1 MQDANNDYYNEDI
14 VSAERVNFNREGV
27 TVIDGE
33 IYSVTEDGILR
44 MDCFYDQQIKEKK
57 PAIIWIHGGGFTEE
71 DISRKCRPER
81 RFLHLVKEG
90 YFLASIDYRLAQ
102 VRPFPAQ
109 MEECKC
115 AVRYLRKNADKF
127 GIDPERIGIWGESC
141 GGQIAGLMSVSEGIP
156 DFEDKGGCEGV
167 SSEIQ
172 AAVSWYGALDALEF
186 HNIRMAVDPDY
197 PPRFAVIY
205 GGSPE
210 KMKDVLN
217 KRAIENFI
225 KAGALDT
232 LGGTRK
238 QFMSI
243 YIQIVEHVNQEK
255 KYSMS
260 GQMSLFDLAGEEE
273 KADFQ
278 IRMPDVGEYAKE
290 NLLAFEKEVLG
301 IYISGHPLEEYM
313 ERLRR
318 KKS

>member
-1 MQDANNDYYNEDI
+1 M
-14 VSAERVNFNREGV
+14 
-27 TVIDGE
+27 
-33 IYSVTEDGILR
+33 
-44 MDCFYDQQIKEKK
+44 
-57 PAIIWIHGGGFTEE
+57 
-71 DISRKCRPER
+71 
-81 RFLHLVKEG
+81 KEG

-217 KRAIENFI
+217 KTNPMTYINKKHCPLLAMSSDTDDRISYTVNIEFCEQAEKYGNFA
-225 KAGALDT
+225 KYVVV
-232 LGGTRK
+232 K
-238 QFMSI
+238 
-243 YIQIVEHVNQEK
+243 NQGHGYFE
-255 KYSMS
+255 
-260 GQMSLFDLAGEEE
+260 GEEYDQTLY
-273 KADFQ
+273 DFFAEHLKN
-278 IRMPDVGEYAKE
+278 RVK
-290 NLLAFEKEVLG
+290 
-301 IYISGHPLEEYM
+301 
-313 ERLRR
+313 
-318 KKS
+318 

>member
-127 GIDPERIGIWGESC
+127 GIDPERIGIWGESY

-217 KRAIENFI
+217 KTNPMTYINKKHCPLLAMSSDTDDRISYTVNTEFCEQAEKYGNFA
-225 KAGALDT
+225 KYVVV
-232 LGGTRK
+232 K
-238 QFMSI
+238 
-243 YIQIVEHVNQEK
+243 NQGHGYFE
-255 KYSMS
+255 
-260 GQMSLFDLAGEEE
+260 GEEYDQTLY
-273 KADFQ
+273 DFFAEHLKN
-278 IRMPDVGEYAKE
+278 RVK
-290 NLLAFEKEVLG
+290 
-301 IYISGHPLEEYM
+301 
-313 ERLRR
+313 
-318 KKS
+318 

>member
-167 SSEIQ
+167 SSESQ

-217 KRAIENFI
+217 KTNPMTYINKKHCPLLAMSSDTDDRISYTVNIEFCEQAEKYGNFA
-225 KAGALDT
+225 KYVVV
-232 LGGTRK
+232 K
-238 QFMSI
+238 
-243 YIQIVEHVNQEK
+243 NQGHGYFE
-255 KYSMS
+255 
-260 GQMSLFDLAGEEE
+260 GEEYDQTLY
-273 KADFQ
+273 DFFAEHLKN
-278 IRMPDVGEYAKE
+278 RVK
-290 NLLAFEKEVLG
+290 
-301 IYISGHPLEEYM
+301 
-313 ERLRR
+313 
-318 KKS
+318 

>member
-141 GGQIAGLMSVSEGIP
+141 GGQIAGLMSVSEGI
-156 DFEDKGGCEGV
+156 
-167 SSEIQ
+167 
-172 AAVSWYGALDALEF
+172 
-186 HNIRMAVDPDY
+186 RMAVDPDY

-205 GGSPE
+205 G
-210 KMKDVLN
+210 
-217 KRAIENFI
+217 
-225 KAGALDT
+225 
-232 LGGTRK
+232 
-238 QFMSI
+238 
-243 YIQIVEHVNQEK
+243 
-255 KYSMS
+255 
-260 GQMSLFDLAGEEE
+260 
-273 KADFQ
+273 
-278 IRMPDVGEYAKE
+278 
-290 NLLAFEKEVLG
+290 
-301 IYISGHPLEEYM
+301 
-313 ERLRR
+313 
-318 KKS
+318 

>member
-217 KRAIENFI
+217 KTNPMTYINKKHCPLLAMSSDTDDRISYTVNIEFCEQAEKYGNFA
-225 KAGALDT
+225 KYVVV
-232 LGGTRK
+232 K
-238 QFMSI
+238 
-243 YIQIVEHVNQEK
+243 NQGHGYFE
-255 KYSMS
+255 
-260 GQMSLFDLAGEEE
+260 GEEYDPTLYDIFAE
-273 KADFQ
+273 HLKN
-278 IRMPDVGEYAKE
+278 RVK
-290 NLLAFEKEVLG
+290 
-301 IYISGHPLEEYM
+301 
-313 ERLRR
+313 
-318 KKS
+318 

>member
-217 KRAIENFI
+217 KTNPMTYINKKHCPLLAMSSDTDDRISYTVNTEFCEQAEKYGNFA
-225 KAGALDT
+225 KYVVV
-232 LGGTRK
+232 K
-238 QFMSI
+238 
-243 YIQIVEHVNQEK
+243 NQGHGYFE
-255 KYSMS
+255 
-260 GQMSLFDLAGEEE
+260 GEEYDQTLYNFFAE
-273 KADFQ
+273 HLKN
-278 IRMPDVGEYAKE
+278 RVK
-290 NLLAFEKEVLG
+290 
-301 IYISGHPLEEYM
+301 
-313 ERLRR
+313 
-318 KKS
+318 

>member
-71 DISRKCRPER
+71 GISRKCRPER

-127 GIDPERIGIWGESC
+127 GIDSERIGIWGESC

-217 KRAIENFI
+217 KTNPMTYINKKHCPLLAMSSDTDDRISYTVNIEFCEQAEKYGNFA
-225 KAGALDT
+225 K
-232 LGGTRK
+232 
-238 QFMSI
+238 
-243 YIQIVEHVNQEK
+243 YVIVKNQGHGYFE
-255 KYSMS
+255 
-260 GQMSLFDLAGEEE
+260 GEEYDQTLY
-273 KADFQ
+273 DFFAEHLKN
-278 IRMPDVGEYAKE
+278 RVK
-290 NLLAFEKEVLG
+290 
-301 IYISGHPLEEYM
+301 
-313 ERLRR
+313 
-318 KKS
+318 

>member
-217 KRAIENFI
+217 KTNPMTYINKKHCPVIAMSSDTDDRISYTVNTEFCEQAEKYGNFA
-225 KAGALDT
+225 KYVVV
-232 LGGTRK
+232 K
-238 QFMSI
+238 
-243 YIQIVEHVNQEK
+243 NQGHGYFE
-255 KYSMS
+255 
-260 GQMSLFDLAGEEE
+260 GEEYDQTLY
-273 KADFQ
+273 DFFAEHLKN
-278 IRMPDVGEYAKE
+278 RVK
-290 NLLAFEKEVLG
+290 
-301 IYISGHPLEEYM
+301 
-313 ERLRR
+313 
-318 KKS
+318 

>member
-57 PAIIWIHGGGFTEE
+57 PAIIWIHGGGFTEG

-217 KRAIENFI
+217 KTNPMTYINKKHCPLLAMSSDTDDRISYTVNIEFCEQAEKYGNFA
-225 KAGALDT
+225 KYVVV
-232 LGGTRK
+232 K
-238 QFMSI
+238 
-243 YIQIVEHVNQEK
+243 NQGHGYFE
-255 KYSMS
+255 
-260 GQMSLFDLAGEEE
+260 GEEYDQTLY
-273 KADFQ
+273 DFFAEHLKN
-278 IRMPDVGEYAKE
+278 RVK
-290 NLLAFEKEVLG
+290 
-301 IYISGHPLEEYM
+301 
-313 ERLRR
+313 
-318 KKS
+318 

>member
-217 KRAIENFI
+217 KTNPMTYINKKHCPLLAMSSDTDDRISYTVNTEFCEQAEKYGNFA
-225 KAGALDT
+225 KYVVV
-232 LGGTRK
+232 K
-238 QFMSI
+238 
-243 YIQIVEHVNQEK
+243 NQGHGYFE
-255 KYSMS
+255 
-260 GQMSLFDLAGEEE
+260 GEEYDQTLY
-273 KADFQ
+273 DFFAEHLKN
-278 IRMPDVGEYAKE
+278 RVK
-290 NLLAFEKEVLG
+290 
-301 IYISGHPLEEYM
+301 
-313 ERLRR
+313 
-318 KKS
+318 

>member
-1 MQDANNDYYNEDI
+1 MQNANNDYYNEDI

-217 KRAIENFI
+217 KTNPMTYINKKHCPLLAMSSDTDDRISYTVNTEFCEQAEKYGNFA
-225 KAGALDT
+225 KYVVV
-232 LGGTRK
+232 K
-238 QFMSI
+238 
-243 YIQIVEHVNQEK
+243 NQGHGYFE
-255 KYSMS
+255 
-260 GQMSLFDLAGEEE
+260 GEEYDQTLY
-273 KADFQ
+273 DFFAEHLKN
-278 IRMPDVGEYAKE
+278 RVK
-290 NLLAFEKEVLG
+290 
-301 IYISGHPLEEYM
+301 
-313 ERLRR
+313 
-318 KKS
+318 

>member
-217 KRAIENFI
+217 KTNPMTYINKKHCPLLAMSSDTDDRISYTVNTEFCEQAEKYGNFA
-225 KAGALDT
+225 KYVVV
-232 LGGTRK
+232 K
-238 QFMSI
+238 
-243 YIQIVEHVNQEK
+243 NQGHGYFE
-255 KYSMS
+255 
-260 GQMSLFDLAGEEE
+260 GEEYDQTQY
-273 KADFQ
+273 DFFAEHLKN
-278 IRMPDVGEYAKE
+278 RVK
-290 NLLAFEKEVLG
+290 
-301 IYISGHPLEEYM
+301 
-313 ERLRR
+313 
-318 KKS
+318 

>member
-217 KRAIENFI
+217 KTNPMTYINKKHCPLLAMSSDTDDRISYTVNIEFCGQAEKYGNFA
-225 KAGALDT
+225 KYVVV
-232 LGGTRK
+232 K
-238 QFMSI
+238 
-243 YIQIVEHVNQEK
+243 NQGHGYFE
-255 KYSMS
+255 
-260 GQMSLFDLAGEEE
+260 GEEYDQTLY
-273 KADFQ
+273 DFFAEHLKN
-278 IRMPDVGEYAKE
+278 RVK
-290 NLLAFEKEVLG
+290 
-301 IYISGHPLEEYM
+301 
-313 ERLRR
+313 
-318 KKS
+318 

>member
-217 KRAIENFI
+217 KTNPMTYINKKHCPLLAMSSDTDYRISYTVNIEFCEQAEKYGNFA
-225 KAGALDT
+225 KYVVV
-232 LGGTRK
+232 K
-238 QFMSI
+238 
-243 YIQIVEHVNQEK
+243 NQGHGYFE
-255 KYSMS
+255 
-260 GQMSLFDLAGEEE
+260 GEEYDQTLY
-273 KADFQ
+273 DFFAEHLKN
-278 IRMPDVGEYAKE
+278 RVK
-290 NLLAFEKEVLG
+290 
-301 IYISGHPLEEYM
+301 
-313 ERLRR
+313 
-318 KKS
+318 

>member
-27 TVIDGE
+27 TVIEGE

-217 KRAIENFI
+217 KTNPMTYINKKHCPLLAMSSDTDDRISYTVNIEFCEQAEKYGNFA
-225 KAGALDT
+225 KYVVV
-232 LGGTRK
+232 K
-238 QFMSI
+238 
-243 YIQIVEHVNQEK
+243 NQGHGYFE
-255 KYSMS
+255 
-260 GQMSLFDLAGEEE
+260 GEEYDQTLY
-273 KADFQ
+273 DFFAEHLKN
-278 IRMPDVGEYAKE
+278 RVK
-290 NLLAFEKEVLG
+290 
-301 IYISGHPLEEYM
+301 
-313 ERLRR
+313 
-318 KKS
+318 

>member
-217 KRAIENFI
+217 KTNPMTYINKKHCPLLAMSSDTDDRISYTVNTEFCEQAEKYGNFA
-225 KAGALDT
+225 KYVVV
-232 LGGTRK
+232 K
-238 QFMSI
+238 
-243 YIQIVEHVNQEK
+243 NQGHGYFE
-255 KYSMS
+255 
-260 GQMSLFDLAGEEE
+260 GEEYDQTLY
-273 KADFQ
+273 DFFAEHLKNR
-278 IRMPDVGEYAKE
+278 IK
-290 NLLAFEKEVLG
+290 
-301 IYISGHPLEEYM
+301 
-313 ERLRR
+313 
-318 KKS
+318 

>member
-217 KRAIENFI
+217 KTIPMTYINKKHCPLLAMSSDTDDRISYTVNIEFCEQAEKYGNFA
-225 KAGALDT
+225 KYVVV
-232 LGGTRK
+232 K
-238 QFMSI
+238 
-243 YIQIVEHVNQEK
+243 NQGHGYFE
-255 KYSMS
+255 
-260 GQMSLFDLAGEEE
+260 GEEYDQTLY
-273 KADFQ
+273 DFFAEHLKN
-278 IRMPDVGEYAKE
+278 RVK
-290 NLLAFEKEVLG
+290 
-301 IYISGHPLEEYM
+301 
-313 ERLRR
+313 
-318 KKS
+318 

>member
-217 KRAIENFI
+217 KTNPMTYINKKHCPLLAMSSDTDDRISYTVYIEFCEQAEKYGNFA
-225 KAGALDT
+225 KYVVV
-232 LGGTRK
+232 K
-238 QFMSI
+238 
-243 YIQIVEHVNQEK
+243 NQGHGYFE
-255 KYSMS
+255 
-260 GQMSLFDLAGEEE
+260 GEEYDQTLY
-273 KADFQ
+273 DFFAEHLKN
-278 IRMPDVGEYAKE
+278 RVK
-290 NLLAFEKEVLG
+290 
-301 IYISGHPLEEYM
+301 
-313 ERLRR
+313 
-318 KKS
+318 

>member
-1 MQDANNDYYNEDI
+1 VQDANNDYYNEDI

-217 KRAIENFI
+217 KTNPMTYINKKHCPLLAMSSDTDDRISYTVNTEFCEQAEKYGNFA
-225 KAGALDT
+225 KYVVV
-232 LGGTRK
+232 K
-238 QFMSI
+238 
-243 YIQIVEHVNQEK
+243 NQGHGYFE
-255 KYSMS
+255 
-260 GQMSLFDLAGEEE
+260 GEEYDQTLY
-273 KADFQ
+273 DFFAEHLKN
-278 IRMPDVGEYAKE
+278 RVK
-290 NLLAFEKEVLG
+290 
-301 IYISGHPLEEYM
+301 
-313 ERLRR
+313 
-318 KKS
+318 

>member
-71 DISRKCRPER
+71 DISRECRPER

-217 KRAIENFI
+217 KTNPMTYINKKHCPLLAMSSDTDDRISYTVNIEFCEQAEKYGNFA
-225 KAGALDT
+225 KYVVV
-232 LGGTRK
+232 K
-238 QFMSI
+238 
-243 YIQIVEHVNQEK
+243 NQGHGYFE
-255 KYSMS
+255 
-260 GQMSLFDLAGEEE
+260 GEEYDQTLY
-273 KADFQ
+273 DFFAEHLKN
-278 IRMPDVGEYAKE
+278 RVK
-290 NLLAFEKEVLG
+290 
-301 IYISGHPLEEYM
+301 
-313 ERLRR
+313 
-318 KKS
+318 

>member
-217 KRAIENFI
+217 KTNPMTYINKKHCPLLAMSSDADDRISYTVNTEFCEQAEKYGNFA
-225 KAGALDT
+225 KYVVV
-232 LGGTRK
+232 K
-238 QFMSI
+238 
-243 YIQIVEHVNQEK
+243 NQGHGYFE
-255 KYSMS
+255 
-260 GQMSLFDLAGEEE
+260 GEEYDQTLY
-273 KADFQ
+273 DFFAEHLKN
-278 IRMPDVGEYAKE
+278 RVK
-290 NLLAFEKEVLG
+290 
-301 IYISGHPLEEYM
+301 
-313 ERLRR
+313 
-318 KKS
+318 

>member
-217 KRAIENFI
+217 KTNPMTYINKKHCPLLAMSSDTDDRISYTVNTEFCEQAEKDGNFA
-225 KAGALDT
+225 KYVVV
-232 LGGTRK
+232 K
-238 QFMSI
+238 
-243 YIQIVEHVNQEK
+243 NQGHGYFE
-255 KYSMS
+255 
-260 GQMSLFDLAGEEE
+260 GEEYDQTLY
-273 KADFQ
+273 DFFAEHLKN
-278 IRMPDVGEYAKE
+278 RVK
-290 NLLAFEKEVLG
+290 
-301 IYISGHPLEEYM
+301 
-313 ERLRR
+313 
-318 KKS
+318 

>member
-167 SSEIQ
+167 SNEIQ
-172 AAVSWYGALDALEF
+172 ASVSWYGALDALEF

-217 KRAIENFI
+217 KTNPMTYINKKHCPLLAMSSDTDDRISYTVNIEFCEQAEKYGNFA
-225 KAGALDT
+225 KYVVV
-232 LGGTRK
+232 K
-238 QFMSI
+238 
-243 YIQIVEHVNQEK
+243 NQGHGYFE
-255 KYSMS
+255 
-260 GQMSLFDLAGEEE
+260 GEEYDQTLY
-273 KADFQ
+273 DFFAEHLKN
-278 IRMPDVGEYAKE
+278 RVK
-290 NLLAFEKEVLG
+290 
-301 IYISGHPLEEYM
+301 
-313 ERLRR
+313 
-318 KKS
+318 

>member
-1 MQDANNDYYNEDI
+1 MLFVQDANNDYYNEDI

-217 KRAIENFI
+217 KTNPMTYINKKHCPLLAMSSDTDDRISYTVNTEFCEQAEKYGNFA
-225 KAGALDT
+225 KYVVV
-232 LGGTRK
+232 K
-238 QFMSI
+238 
-243 YIQIVEHVNQEK
+243 NQGHGYFE
-255 KYSMS
+255 
-260 GQMSLFDLAGEEE
+260 GEEYDQTLY
-273 KADFQ
+273 DFFAEHLKN
-278 IRMPDVGEYAKE
+278 RVK
-290 NLLAFEKEVLG
+290 
-301 IYISGHPLEEYM
+301 
-313 ERLRR
+313 
-318 KKS
+318 